1 MLNLQVQML
10 TAWLSARNRL
20 CERARA
26 ARHDDR
32 GEITSQTIL
41 IVLLAVA
48 AITAGGVIAAKI
60 TGNANAI
67 PSP

>member
-10 TAWLSARNRL
+10 TAWLSVRDRL
-20 CERARA
+20 CDRARA

-60 TGNANAI
+60 ASNANSI